1 MQTKMRD
8 FSDAGSAAKPY
19 FRLMS
24 EQVETVIVGGG
35 QAGLAVGYH
44 LAQRH
49 RPFVILDANERTGD
63 SWRKRWDSLRLFTPA
78 YLNALPGL
86 KFPGPRHRP
95 STKDEMADYL
105 EAYAAR
111 FDLPVR
117 MGSYVN
123 SVTKI
128 TDRFVVSA
136 GDQRF
141 EADNVVLATG
151 GYQAPYVPAFADQLN
166 AGITQLHSSQYR
178 RPSQLRDGDVLVVGA
193 ANSGAEIALEVSATH
208 RTWLSGRHPGSE
220 PTRPGSRVDR
230 LFTPPFWFFI
240 SRVASVTNP
249 IGRRMRPQLIT
260 TTLPLGRVRLK
271 DLDAA
276 GVVRLARTITVSDG
290 KPVMEDGRI
299 LNVSNI
305 VWATGYR
312 PAFDWVHI
320 DVFDQE
326 GRPVHHRGTTS
337 EPGLYFIGLFFLSS
351 IASSLVGGVGRDAE
365 HIARLIASHTAQHKR
380 IRPRSTA
387 TVTAAVRSVP
397 PSLLNTWTR

>member
-1 MQTKMRD
+1 MRD
-8 FSDAGSAAKPY
+8 FSDAGSMLILY
-19 FRLMS
+19 FGHMT

-44 LAQRH
+44 LARLG
-49 RPFVILDANERTGD
+49 RSFVILDANERTGD

-86 KFPGPRHRP
+86 AFPEPRHKP

-117 MGSYVN
+117 IGSCVN

-128 TDRFVVSA
+128 TDRFVVGA

-151 GYQAPYVPAFADQLN
+151 GYQAAYVPDFADQLD

-193 ANSGAEIALEVSATH
+193 ANSGAEIALEASATH

-220 PTRPGSRVDR
+220 PTRPGSRADR
-230 LFTPPFWFFI
+230 IFTPPFWFFI
-240 SRVASVTNP
+240 SRVVSVTNP
-249 IGRRMRPQLIT
+249 IGRRMRQQLIT

-276 GVVRLARTITVSDG
+276 GVVRLPRMIGVRDG
-290 KPVMEDGRI
+290 APVIEDGRVVNAA
-299 LNVSNI
+299 NV
-305 VWATGYR
+305 VWCTGYR
-312 PAFDWVHI
+312 PAFDWVHL

-326 GRPVHHRGTTS
+326 GQPVHDRGVAA
-337 EPGLYFIGLFFLSS
+337 EPGLYFIGLFFLASA
-351 IASSLVGGVGRDAE
+351 ASSLVGGAGRDAAYIAR
-365 HIARLIASHTAQHKR
+365 HIAAHTAGDR
-380 IRPRSTA
+380 VSERVA
-387 TVTAAVRSVP
+387 D
-397 PSLLNTWTR
+397 

>member
-1 MQTKMRD
+1 MVRFDHASAPKMRD
-8 FSDAGSAAKPY
+8 FSDDGPAAKPY

-44 LAQRH
+44 LAQLGRS
-49 RPFVILDANERTGD
+49 FVILDSNERTGD
-63 SWRKRWDSLRLFTPA
+63 SWRSRWDSLRLFTPA

-86 KFPGPRHRP
+86 EFPGPRHQP

-105 EAYAAR
+105 EAYASR

-117 MGSYVN
+117 RGLCVDSL
-123 SVTKI
+123 TKI

-141 EADNVVLATG
+141 EADNVVVATG
-151 GYQAPYVPAFADQLN
+151 GYPGAYVPDFADQLD
-166 AGITQLHSSQYR
+166 ADITQLHSSQYR

-193 ANSGAEIALEVSATH
+193 GNSGAEIALEVSATH

-220 PTRPGSRVDR
+220 PTRPGSRADR
-230 LFTPPFWFFI
+230 LFTPPFWFFL

-249 IGRRMRPQLIT
+249 IGRRLRSQMINIAV
-260 TTLPLGRVRLK
+260 PLGRVRLK

-276 GVVRLARTITVSDG
+276 GVVRLPRTVAARDG
-290 KPVMEDGRI
+290 RPVIEDGRVVDVA
-299 LNVSNI
+299 NV
-305 VWATGYR
+305 VWCTGYR
-312 PAFDWVHI
+312 PAYDWVHL

-326 GRPVHHRGTTS
+326 GQPVQDRGVTS
-337 EPGLYFIGLFFLSS
+337 EPGLYFIGLFFLASA
-351 IASSLVGGVGRDAE
+351 ASSLVGGVGHDA
-365 HIARLIASHTAQHKR
+365 HYIARQIAA
-380 IRPRSTA
+380 PLRSKA
-387 TVTAAVRSVP
+387 WITV
-397 PSLLNTWTR
+397 PS